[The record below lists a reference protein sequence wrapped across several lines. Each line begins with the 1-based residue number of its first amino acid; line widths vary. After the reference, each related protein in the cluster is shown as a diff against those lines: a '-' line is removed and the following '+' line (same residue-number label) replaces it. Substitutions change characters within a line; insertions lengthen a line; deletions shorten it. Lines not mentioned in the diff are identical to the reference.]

1 MQISFH
7 TDAFNSVF
15 WTFERC
21 LQWAQ
26 ENDVRFIES
35 GIMDGVSWAH
45 GLGYWPHVAT
55 FEDPCSLRKTME
67 KYGVRYSQIDAAF
80 PLSGKLGPT
89 IGVPYVW
96 RSIQWAK
103 LVGCPRIATTDGLFA
118 PEGFTDEEAMELMKW
133 CYGQII
139 ELAEKNEITITIEIH
154 GYYTTKPEFLGRM
167 LEFCDSPYFGLNLDT
182 GNSYIAGQNP
192 VDFANRFGKKVK
204 HMHIKDVTAQLS
216 ESNRGEDTGIPISF
230 SAIGDG
236 VNAENIKES
245 LAIVHK
251 AGFNGPISMEVEGS
265 GGPTIEKSLRW
276 LRATLKELG
285 IPEEKE

>member
-1 MQISFH
+1 MQIGFH

-15 WTFERC
+15 WPFDKCVE
-21 LQWAQ
+21 WAAA
-26 ENDVRFIES
+26 NDIHYIES

-55 FEDPCSLRKTME
+55 FEDPVALRQFME
-67 KYGVRYSQIDAAF
+67 KHNVQYSQIDAAF
-80 PLSGKLGPT
+80 PLSGSLGAS

-96 RSIQWAK
+96 RAIQWAK

-118 PEGFTDEEAMELMKW
+118 AKGYTDDQAMELMKW

-139 ELAEKNEITITIEIH
+139 ELAEKNEMTITIEIH

-182 GNSYIAGQNP
+182 GNSYIAGQDP
-192 VDFANRFGKKVK
+192 VDFARRFGKKVK
-204 HMHIKDVTAQLS
+204 HMHIKDVTEQLS
-216 ESNRGEDTGIPISF
+216 ASNRGEDTGIPISH

-236 VNAENIKES
+236 VNADNIKES
-245 LAIVHK
+245 LKIVHEL
-251 AGFNGPISMEVEGS
+251 GFNGPISLEVEGN
-265 GGPTIEKSLRW
+265 GGPTLIKSLNWIRK
-276 LRATLKELG
+276 TLTELG
-285 IPEEKE
+285 IPEEK